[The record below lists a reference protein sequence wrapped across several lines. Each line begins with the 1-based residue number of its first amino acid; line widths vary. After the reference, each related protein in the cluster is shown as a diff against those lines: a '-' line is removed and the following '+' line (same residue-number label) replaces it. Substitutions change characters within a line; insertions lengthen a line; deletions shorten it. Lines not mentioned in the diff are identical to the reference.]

1 MLQLHKVNECGKI
14 KNVNRDDEFIN
25 STVPDYQFAEQSCA
39 DEYDGSEKD
48 GSSCTNDSSTN
59 YDGETVAE
67 DNDVVNIWMGIHIE
81 PELEA
86 LPAVHYNP
94 SDDVLKLQKELLS
107 DIANLTSIRT
117 QKINGRKTYWE
128 DFALINNFALETDLN
143 TTEVESLVTMF
154 KQISSRQYGAEIC
167 LPKCW
172 RTISDKINKNFAST
186 FYAPSRLLMI
196 IEHTLL
202 YRTNSI
208 EAINSVMKPVEA
220 IAFSLKDVIAN
231 ALLDIKNIENFIT
244 KPIIIRINDGLTN
257 ERVYKDYV
265 TGLQF
270 ENYCN
275 YLNANYRYDQNVPLP
290 LCLGITMDTST
301 ANTTRTRSECP
312 VCLYILNVR
321 NDDFKM
327 HLLGYAPVTFPY
339 SNEELHALLSAR
351 GCAISSLR
359 NQIIKLIKTKVLYDF
374 LYKLLEPINEYS
386 LNGINVLI
394 GTNNNTVYKVYP
406 KICVIAGDTEMS
418 DKING
423 TNYMRNQMKCR
434 MCTNT
439 NISKPVFCNYTD
451 FSYRDWRESFRLGT
465 DGEII
470 LRNELFQ
477 RCKENDLMNTSAQY
491 NAVNSKLL
499 KRKLKER
506 SMLPGQNNLH
516 SLLAFQSP
524 NFELNLHTMLVP
536 DVLHTFYKGIVDFAI
551 SHALIILTCVQLLSK
566 KQHLTNGYSN
576 IMSEIDKRIINF
588 THSDALQPTR
598 SCNFKNGISCFIS
611 DASKTKKMLTKLQVY
626 YLG

>member
-1 MLQLHKVNECGKI
+1 ML
-14 KNVNRDDEFIN
+14 
-25 STVPDYQFAEQSCA
+25 
-39 DEYDGSEKD
+39 
-48 GSSCTNDSSTN
+48 
-59 YDGETVAE
+59 
-67 DNDVVNIWMGIHIE
+67 
-81 PELEA
+81 
-86 LPAVHYNP
+86 
-94 SDDVLKLQKELLS
+94 LQ
-107 DIANLTSIRT
+107 T
-117 QKINGRKTYWE
+117 
-128 DFALINNFALETDLN
+128 
-143 TTEVESLVTMF
+143 
-154 KQISSRQYGAEIC
+154 
-167 LPKCW
+167 PCW
-172 RTISDKINKNFAST
+172 I
-186 FYAPSRLLMI
+186 L
-196 IEHTLL
+196 
-202 YRTNSI
+202 
-208 EAINSVMKPVEA
+208 
-220 IAFSLKDVIAN
+220 
-231 ALLDIKNIENFIT
+231 KNIENFIT

-270 ENYCN
+270 ENFCN
-275 YLNANYRYDQNVPLP
+275 YL
-290 LCLGITMDTST
+290 T

-491 NAVNSKLL
+491 NAVNLRLL

-506 SMLPGQNNLH
+506 SMLPGQKIYIAYWHFN
-516 SLLAFQSP
+516 
-524 NFELNLHTMLVP
+524 
-536 DVLHTFYKGIVDFAI
+536 
-551 SHALIILTCVQLLSK
+551 
-566 KQHLTNGYSN
+566 HLTS
-576 IMSEIDKRIINF
+576 S
-588 THSDALQPTR
+588 
-598 SCNFKNGISCFIS
+598 
-611 DASKTKKMLTKLQVY
+611 
-626 YLG
+626 